1 MLRDGALQ
9 QGIYYSHANYP
20 RNSFTVIFLSA
31 RRPYDAI
38 KIRKTILRLWKM
50 YGNLQK
56 GILPDVGTTNGRAHA
71 GNLSVLLG
79 YGPRLF
85 EINGIK
91 KSKPHQLRE
100 ELLFQ
105 EAKFGGD
112 PVLPGVG
119 LRYAEDLQCN
129 TIANDHFVFQFIGD
143 TQMATNR
150 PIIET
155 WRLLRKIDMDGSS
168 APLVM
173 RHFFTGFNRPDGRSW
188 TGFHDGVS
196 NIRSTERLR
205 NIQIDGRTLGYEE
218 QWTALGT
225 YMAFLRTTIDIAIW
239 ESLPVSDQERIVGRE
254 KTTGC
259 PLVRV
264 DERRGNI
271 FATGCPVPGTSEI
284 LEKGNERF
292 REFGPT
298 YGHGNVPSIGGAEKS
313 HVGRML
319 KVPDRIFRQG
329 YEFIEA
335 VNDYPYF
342 RVGLNFVSFQGG
354 TDKLYRIIK
363 HGFDRVNFGGDPLK
377 MIPGNDR
384 LLSVRAAGVYL
395 VPPFYASRG
404 EEFPGDTIFGK

>member
-1 MLRDGALQ
+1 
-9 QGIYYSHANYP
+9 
-20 RNSFTVIFLSA
+20 
-31 RRPYDAI
+31 
-38 KIRKTILRLWKM
+38 M

-56 GILPDVGTTNGRAHA
+56 GILPDVGTKNGRAHA

-85 EINGIK
+85 EIDGLK
-91 KSKPHQLRE
+91 KGKPHQLKD

-105 EAKFGGD
+105 EAKLGGD
-112 PVLPGVG
+112 PIVPGVG
-119 LRYAEDLQCN
+119 LRYAEDLESN
-129 TIANDHFVFQFIGD
+129 TVANEHFVIQFIGD

-155 WRLLRKIDMDGSS
+155 WRLLRKIDTDESS

-188 TGFHDGVS
+188 LGFHDGVS

-205 NIQIDGRTLGYEE
+205 NIQMDERTLRYED

-225 YMAFLRTTIDIAIW
+225 YMAFLRVTIDIAIW
-239 ESLPVSDQERIVGRE
+239 ESLSVSNQERIVGRE

-264 DERRGNI
+264 DGRGRNI

-292 REFGPT
+292 REYGPA
-298 YGHGNVPSIGGAEKS
+298 YGHGNVRSVGDAEKS

-319 KVPDRIFRQG
+319 RVPDRIFRQG

-335 VNDYPYF
+335 INDPPYF
-342 RVGLNFVSFQGG
+342 RVGLNFVSFQNG

-363 HGFDRVNFGGDPLK
+363 HGFDRVNFGGNLLK
-377 MIPGNDR
+377 LIPGTDR

-395 VPPFYASRG
+395 IPPFYAGRG
-404 EEFPGDTIFGK
+404 EEFPGDTIW

>member
-1 MLRDGALQ
+1 MLRNEVLQ

-20 RNSFTVIFLSA
+20 RSSYTVIFLSA
-31 RRPYDAI
+31 RRPYNTI
-38 KIRKTILRLWKM
+38 KIRKTILRLWKL

-56 GILPDVGTTNGRAHA
+56 GILSDVGTTNRQAHH
-71 GNLSVLLG
+71 GNLSVQLG

-85 EINGIK
+85 EIDGLK
-91 KSKPHQLRE
+91 KRRPRYLRD

-105 EAKFGGD
+105 EAKLGGD
-112 PVLPGVG
+112 PILPGVG
-119 LRYAEDLQCN
+119 LRYAEDLRSN
-129 TIANDHFVFQFIGD
+129 TIADDHFVFQFIGD
-143 TQMATNR
+143 TQLATSR
-150 PIIET
+150 PIVET
-155 WRLLRKIDMDGSS
+155 WKLLRKIEMDGSS

-188 TGFHDGVS
+188 LGFHDGVS
-196 NIRSTERLR
+196 NIRSSERLW
-205 NIQIDGRTLGYEE
+205 NIQIDRRALDYEDH
-218 QWTALGT
+218 WTALGT
-225 YMAFLRTTIDIAIW
+225 YMAFLRITIDIEIW
-239 ESLPVSDQERIVGRE
+239 ESLSISNQERIVGRE

-264 DERRGNI
+264 DERDRNI

-292 REFGPT
+292 RGYGPT
-298 YGHGNVPSIGGAEKS
+298 YGRGNAPRIRDAEKS

-319 KVPDRIFRQG
+319 RVPDRIFRQG

-335 VNDYPYF
+335 INDYPYF
-342 RVGLNFVSFQGG
+342 RVGLNFVSFQSG

-377 MIPGNDR
+377 LIPGADR

-395 VPPFYASRG
+395 VPPFYPSRR
-404 EEFPGDTIFGK
+404 EEFPGDTIW